1 MIQVLNE
8 LGVPM
13 RPIPTKKICDMY
25 DQLKR
30 DVLTIL
36 SAKKYVVPQHRN
48 KVIQKNKNRE
58 KTIQQHLG
66 KQPKTNDHGNNGLL
80 FRDRVSAKNT
90 RAPKMIEIG
99 AGSGGGGSSSS
110 SSSSNNHTAKET
122 KAAKAAAKKKEKA
135 KKTTAE
141 KKAAAALRKAAK
153 LEKVAKV
160 AAAAAADAVAKARVA
175 AAAVAAVAKADKIVS
190 AKGATK
196 KRNASELSGGD
207 IGNASKR
214 SKVSEFE

>member
-1 MIQVLNE
+1 M
-8 LGVPM
+8 GVPM

-99 AGSGGGGSSSS
+99 AGSGSSSS
-110 SSSSNNHTAKET
+110 SSSSSSSNHTAKET

>member
-1 MIQVLNE
+1 
-8 LGVPM
+8 M

-99 AGSGGGGSSSS
+99 AGSGGGSSSS
-110 SSSSNNHTAKET
+110 SSSSNHTAKET
-122 KAAKAAAKKKEKA
+122 NAAKAAAKKKEKA

>member
-1 MIQVLNE
+1 
-8 LGVPM
+8 M

-99 AGSGGGGSSSS
+99 AGSGGGGSSS

>member
-1 MIQVLNE
+1 
-8 LGVPM
+8 
-13 RPIPTKKICDMY
+13 MY

-36 SAKKYVVPQHRN
+36 SDKKYVVPQHRN

-99 AGSGGGGSSSS
+99 AGSGGGSSSS

-135 KKTTAE
+135 KKTTM
-141 KKAAAALRKAAK
+141 KKK
-153 LEKVAKV
+153 LGGWG
-160 AAAAAADAVAKARVA
+160 
-175 AAAVAAVAKADKIVS
+175 KI
-190 AKGATK
+190 K
-196 KRNASELSGGD
+196 KKHKE
-207 IGNASKR
+207 
-214 SKVSEFE
+214 

>member
-1 MIQVLNE
+1 LNE

-99 AGSGGGGSSSS
+99 AGSGGSSSS
-110 SSSSNNHTAKET
+110 SSSSSNHTAKET

>member
-1 MIQVLNE
+1 
-8 LGVPM
+8 
-13 RPIPTKKICDMY
+13 MY

-99 AGSGGGGSSSS
+99 AGSGGGSSSS
-110 SSSSNNHTAKET
+110 SSSSNHTAKET

>member
-1 MIQVLNE
+1 
-8 LGVPM
+8 
-13 RPIPTKKICDMY
+13 MY

-99 AGSGGGGSSSS
+99 AGSGGSSSSS

>member
-99 AGSGGGGSSSS
+99 AGSGSSSS
-110 SSSSNNHTAKET
+110 SSSSSSSNHTAKET

>member
-1 MIQVLNE
+1 M
-8 LGVPM
+8 GVPM

-99 AGSGGGGSSSS
+99 AGSGGSSSS
-110 SSSSNNHTAKET
+110 SSSSSNHTAKET

>member
-1 MIQVLNE
+1 
-8 LGVPM
+8 M

-99 AGSGGGGSSSS
+99 AGSGGSSSSS

>member
-1 MIQVLNE
+1 
-8 LGVPM
+8 M

-110 SSSSNNHTAKET
+110 SSSSSNNHTAKET

-160 AAAAAADAVAKARVA
+160 AAAAAANAVAKARVA

>member
-1 MIQVLNE
+1 
-8 LGVPM
+8 
-13 RPIPTKKICDMY
+13 MY

-99 AGSGGGGSSSS
+99 AGSGGSSSS
-110 SSSSNNHTAKET
+110 SSSSSNHTAKET